1 MTRSAMERTLLIL
14 LVEAGAAEASLTR
27 AEVEQHGGSACR
39 CQSVEHLSTAM
50 ARIAGGDVDL
60 VLLDLSRGSES
71 KSGDRLEDFLQLHRE
86 TPSTPIVVLCS
97 AQDEGVALKA
107 MRAGAADYVIRETGG
122 DSLGRA
128 IRTALG
134 LRAKAEPLRRA
145 GKVMTLVGA
154 KGGAGTTTVALN
166 VAAVL
171 AQQRHKV
178 TLVEMHPAFG
188 TLSAHLRPSKLTRN
202 LSHLLEAAAIG
213 PADTDACLWPCEKVP
228 GLSVL
233 FGPQTAAECR
243 PIPANRI
250 PAVLNALGASTDD
263 VVVDLPA
270 SLSDANRAVV
280 ENSNMLALVVER
292 DPLSVELAVQLR
304 RAMESWNAPQPIG
317 TIVVSRAPLRFPISL
332 AEIDNQLGGP
342 ALGLIPAESDLCQS
356 AQNGSA
362 PLVMFVPESNIA
374 LNLIAL
380 AERLAAGR
388 QQLAGVV

>member
-1 MTRSAMERTLLIL
+1 
-14 LVEAGAAEASLTR
+14 
-27 AEVEQHGGSACR
+27 
-39 CQSVEHLSTAM
+39 
-50 ARIAGGDVDL
+50 
-60 VLLDLSRGSES
+60 
-71 KSGDRLEDFLQLHRE
+71 
-86 TPSTPIVVLCS
+86 
-97 AQDEGVALKA
+97 
-107 MRAGAADYVIRETGG
+107 
-122 DSLGRA
+122 
-128 IRTALG
+128 
-134 LRAKAEPLRRA
+134 
-145 GKVMTLVGA
+145 
-154 KGGAGTTTVALN
+154 
-166 VAAVL
+166 
-171 AQQRHKV
+171 V
-178 TLVEMHPAFG
+178 TLVELHPAFG

-250 PAVLNALGASTDD
+250 PAVLNALGASTDY

-317 TIVVSRAPLRFPISL
+317 TIVVSRAPLRFPTSL

-362 PLVMFVPESNIA
+362 PLVMFVSESNIA

>member
-1 MTRSAMERTLLIL
+1 MPRDAAEGSLLIL
-14 LVEAGAAEASLTR
+14 LVQEDAAEAALTR
-27 AEVEQHGGSACR
+27 AAVEQHGDGACR
-39 CQSVEHLSTAM
+39 CQSVERLSTAL

-60 VLLDLSRGSES
+60 VLLDLSGGSES
-71 KSGDRLEDFLQLHRE
+71 KSHERLEDFLELHRE
-86 TPSTPIVVLCS
+86 APLTPIVVLCS
-97 AQDEGVALKA
+97 AQDEGLALKA
-107 MRAGAADYVIRETGG
+107 MRAGAADYVIKETGG

-128 IRTALG
+128 IRTAIG
-134 LRAKAEPLRRA
+134 IRAKAEPSRTA
-145 GKVMTLVGA
+145 GKVVTLVGA

-188 TLSAHLRPSKLTRN
+188 TLSAHLRPAKLTRN

-213 PADTDACLWPCEKVP
+213 PADTEACLWPCEKVP

-233 FGPQTAAECR
+233 FGPQTATQCR
-243 PIPANRI
+243 PIAADRI
-250 PAVLNALGASTDD
+250 PAVLSALAANADY

-270 SLSDANRAVV
+270 SLSEANRAVV
-280 ENSNMLALVVER
+280 ENSSMLALVVER
-292 DPLSVELAVQLR
+292 DPVSVELAAQMR
-304 RAMESWNAPQPIG
+304 RAMESWNAPQPIE
-317 TIVVSRAPLRFPISL
+317 TIVMSRATLRFPISL
-332 AEIDNQLGGP
+332 AEIDSQLGGP

-374 LNLIAL
+374 ASLIAL

-388 QQLAGVV
+388 QQLAGAV